1 MINKMNMSSE
11 LKLAGIPVLSGIP
24 VKQMP
29 NFRFLCKDKEMKNGR
44 GGILFELPVGAREIR
59 WSDTRPSERVENV
72 IHVIFVEDGRMLI
85 AAESTIN
92 NHPGYIKVAQNDFM
106 AELNRFALSGRGEKL
121 REIVG
126 DALFNEISKRIH
138 RSLDELVTIVA
149 NSVISVL

>member
-1 MINKMNMSSE
+1 
-11 LKLAGIPVLSGIP
+11 
-24 VKQMP
+24 
-29 NFRFLCKDKEMKNGR
+29 MKNGR

-59 WSDTRPSERVENV
+59 WSDTLPSERVENV
-72 IHVIFVEDGRMLI
+72 IHVIFVEDGMMLI